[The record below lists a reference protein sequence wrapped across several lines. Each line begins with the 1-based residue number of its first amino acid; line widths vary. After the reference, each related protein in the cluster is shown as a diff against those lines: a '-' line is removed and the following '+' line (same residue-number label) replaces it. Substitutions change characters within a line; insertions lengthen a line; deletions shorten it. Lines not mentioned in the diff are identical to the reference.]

1 MATNSN
7 IPPSD
12 HRFDPE
18 RVRERG
24 RERGRE
30 LAREAEAHATSSHR
44 NLRQLFHQTER
55 AIADNAFDQA
65 AALLGE
71 LIEAARGHFRTTEEI
86 AYHAGLTEKMAGW
99 PMHNAL
105 LDRAR
110 ILQARCQ
117 NDQKGACISMIR
129 NELVVLLSD
138 MVEYDIRFANE
149 VEISRTRTNEQE
161 A

>member
-7 IPPSD
+7 IPPSG

-86 AYHAGLTEKMAGW
+86 AYHAGLTEETAGW

>member
-1 MATNSN
+1 M
-7 IPPSD
+7 
-12 HRFDPE
+12 
-18 RVRERG
+18 G
-24 RERGRE
+24 RDIG
-30 LAREAEAHATSSHR
+30 LEAEAHATSTHR
-44 NLRQLFHQTER
+44 NLRQLFHKTER
-55 AIADNAFDQA
+55 AIADNAFQQA
-65 AALLGE
+65 AAHLGE
-71 LIEAARGHFRTTEEI
+71 LIDAARGHFRTTEEI
-86 AYHAGLTEKMAGW
+86 AFHAGMTEETAGW

-117 NDQKGACISMIR
+117 NDQKGTCISMIR

-149 VEISRTRTNEQE
+149 VEIARTCTNEQE